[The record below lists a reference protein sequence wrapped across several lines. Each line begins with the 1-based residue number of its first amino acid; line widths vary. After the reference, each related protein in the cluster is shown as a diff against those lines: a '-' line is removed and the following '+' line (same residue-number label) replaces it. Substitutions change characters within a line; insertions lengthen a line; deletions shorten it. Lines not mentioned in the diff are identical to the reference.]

1 MATASFDRQPLSL
14 HFANALQ
21 GFGHGTMDLSIVVPL
36 VNERESLPHLVAWLH
51 RVITGMNKAYEI
63 ILVDDGSTDGSWA
76 EIERLS
82 AENDRV
88 KGIRFGR
95 NYGKS
100 PALNEGFRAA
110 KGDVVI
116 TMDADLQDDPDEV
129 PELYRMIKE
138 DGFDLVSGWKQKR
151 YDPLSKTIPTKLFNW
166 TTRRVS
172 GVQLHDFNC
181 GLKAYRKEVVKNIE
195 VFGEM
200 HRYIP
205 FIAKKEGFR
214 KIGEKVVKHHAR
226 KYGHTKFGF
235 SRFINGFLD
244 LLTITYIFRFGKKP
258 MHFFGGL
265 GSFMVVVGFLSTSWV
280 IGEKLWHSFVLHEP
294 APRVAESGIFFV
306 ALTAMVIGVQLFTA
320 GFVAD
325 LVSRN
330 GTDRNRYRIRDRT
343 GS

>member
-1 MATASFDRQPLSL
+1 
-14 HFANALQ
+14 
-21 GFGHGTMDLSIVVPL
+21 MDLSIVVPL
-36 VNERESLPHLVAWLH
+36 VNERGSLPHLVAWLH
-51 RVITGMNKAYEI
+51 RVITSMNSPGSLGGMTYEI
-63 ILVDDGSTDGSWA
+63 ILVDDGSTDGSWE

-151 YDPLSKTIPTKLFNW
+151 YDPLTKTIPTKLFNW

-172 GVQLHDFNC
+172 GVHLHDFNC
-181 GLKAYRKEVVKNIE
+181 GLKAYRKDVVKNIE

-214 KIGEKVVKHHAR
+214 KIGEKVVKHHPR

-265 GSFMVVVGFLSTSWV
+265 GTFMVVLGFLATAWV
-280 IGEKLWHSFVLHEP
+280 VGEKLWHSFVLHEP
-294 APRVAESGIFFV
+294 APRVAESGLFFV

-330 GTDRNRYRIRDRT
+330 GTERNRYRINGRV
-343 GS
+343 GF

>member
-1 MATASFDRQPLSL
+1 
-14 HFANALQ
+14 
-21 GFGHGTMDLSIVVPL
+21 MDISVVIPL
-36 VNERESLPHLVAWLH
+36 VNERDSLAPLVEWLH
-51 RVITGMNKAYEI
+51 RVIRGMGKDYEV
-63 ILVDDGSTDGSWA
+63 ILVDDGSTDGSWE
-76 EIERLS
+76 EIQRLS
-82 AENDRV
+82 QQDGRV
-88 KGIRFGR
+88 KGIRFSR

-110 KGDVVI
+110 QGQVVI
-116 TMDADLQDDPDEV
+116 TMDADLQDDPDEI
-129 PELYRMIKE
+129 PELYRMITV
-138 DGFDLVSGWKQKR
+138 DDFDLVSGWKKKR
-151 YDPLSKTIPTKLFNW
+151 YDPITKTLPTKLFNW

-172 GVQLHDFNC
+172 GVHLHDFNC
-181 GLKAYRKEVVKNIE
+181 GLKAYKKVVVKNIE

-214 KIGEKVVKHHAR
+214 KIGEKVVKHHPR
-226 KYGHTKFGF
+226 KYGTTKFGF
-235 SRFINGFLD
+235 DRFINGFLD

-265 GSFMVVVGFLSTSWV
+265 GTIMFVVGFISASWV
-280 IGEKLWHSFVLHEP
+280 VGEKLWHSFVLHEP
-294 APRVAESGIFFV
+294 APRVAESGLFFV

-330 GTDRNRYRIRDRT
+330 GTERNRYRIRERA
-343 GS
+343 GF